1 MSFLL
6 FSFSHSADTFYLTVK
21 VSVLGS
27 GSSGNCTYI
36 ATEKTCVLVD
46 LGFGWRSLKRRL
58 DQAELQSERIDAV
71 LLTHGHSD
79 HVSGVPGL
87 LARYPVP
94 IFMNEGTREEVPGLQ
109 NIDRWES
116 FRSNSSFSVGDLQI
130 EAFSVSHDAAE
141 PVGFRFSAQGLCGA
155 LVTDLGEFTPSV
167 VENLSGCDWFIVESN
182 HDEQMLKIGPYPWS
196 IKQRVLSRLGHLSNQ
211 ELSAFLSN
219 SFDRQAAHIFLAHL
233 SRRNNDPKIA
243 LDYASRALFQDLP
256 LYAKCCNLHLTHQS
270 KPSIVLDL

>member
-1 MSFLL
+1 M
-6 FSFSHSADTFYLTVK
+6 
-21 VSVLGS
+21 
-27 GSSGNCTYI
+27 
-36 ATEKTCVLVD
+36 LVD

-58 DQAELQSERIDAV
+58 EEAELQSNRIDAV

-79 HVSGVPGL
+79 HVSGIPAFL
-87 LARYPVP
+87 SRRQVP
-94 IFMNEGTREEVPGLQ
+94 IFMNEGTREEVSGLQ
-109 NIDRWES
+109 SIDRWES
-116 FRSNSSFSVGDLQI
+116 FRSNSPFYVGDLQI

-141 PVGFRFSAQGLCGA
+141 PVGFRFSAQGICGA
-155 LVTDLGEFTPSV
+155 LVTDLGEFTPTV
-167 VENLSGCDWFIVESN
+167 VENLSRCDWLVVESN
-182 HDEQMLKIGPYPWS
+182 HDEQMLKVGPYPWS
-196 IKQRVLSRLGHLSNQ
+196 IKQRVLSRVGHLSNQ

-243 LDYASRALFQDLP
+243 LDHASRALSQHFP